1 MERQTTQA
9 LEPSGKQLSDKD
21 LGRIGWIIIVVA
33 GALAFGLLALIVYMA
48 YLLLTKAAPEV
59 TAAVIVA
66 SGTVL
71 VSGLGYFYARIQ
83 QERIA
88 RQERQRALEQAQ
100 RDQRA
105 QIYADFMEFWFRMFT
120 ASEGNPV
127 IGDDRAKH
135 LEGFSQ
141 KLVAWGSDNF
151 LQAYS
156 ELRDTL
162 DFETYQAYKFGL
174 EDEEDEENRRR
185 FLAFERVLFTIR
197 SDLGYSNATLRD
209 GALLRMFLPDKKVDL
224 IMQASERGEAGLQAA
239 EGSRTKEEK
248 SHEHI

>member
-1 MERQTTQA
+1 MDRQTTQA
-9 LEPSGKQLSDKD
+9 LEPSDKQLSDKD

-33 GALAFGLLALIVYMA
+33 GALAFGLLALIVYMV
-48 YLLLTKAAPEV
+48 YLLLTQAAPEV

-88 RQERQRALEQAQ
+88 RQERQRTLEQEQ

-105 QIYADFMEFWFRMFT
+105 PIYAEFMEFWFRMFT
-120 ASEGNPV
+120 ASEDELVRGKE
-127 IGDDRAKH
+127 RAEH

-141 KLVAWGSDNF
+141 KLVAWGSDDF

-156 ELRDTL
+156 KLRDTL
-162 DFETYQAYKFGL
+162 DFETYQAHDFRP
-174 EDEEDEENRRR
+174 ENKADRTR

-197 SDLGYSNATLRD
+197 SDLGYSNEELRP
-209 GALLRMFLPDKKVDL
+209 GALLRMFLPDSKVEV
-224 IMQASERGEAGLQAA
+224 IMQDSDGGNAELPAA
-239 EGSRTKEEK
+239 EGSQPKEGK
-248 SHEHI
+248 SHEQV